1 VSDHSPSHLARVK
14 VQFWV
19 PAEGAGE
26 VERWR
31 ETAQAQGLELGP
43 WLRGVAN
50 VAVDQVA
57 RERKT
62 T

>member
-1 VSDHSPSHLARVK
+1 MSDHSPSHLARVK

-31 ETAQAQGLELGP
+31 EMAQAQGLELGP
-43 WLRGVAN
+43 WLRMVAN
-50 VAVDQVA
+50 LAWPQNA
-57 RERKT
+57 PKETR
-62 T
+62 